1 MNYTQKIF
9 FFDQSKNEVKTNKLK
24 MKVLKEIGKKMLRD
38 WMACWPD
45 DDDDDSF
52 GRIVRLVV
60 GSR

>member
-24 MKVLKEIGKKMLRD
+24 MKVLKEKGKKMLRD

-45 DDDDDSF
+45 DDDDSF